1 MAVDPILEVDEKV
14 VEEVPQQN
22 DDKKEEP
29 ATPEKKKEA
38 ESSCEVPAS
47 PDPYYPPIIYLPEV
61 VVNSG
66 EDDEEEAFRRRAK
79 LYRYAHEENPA
90 EWKERGTG
98 EVKIMRHPETG
109 SARIIMRREKT
120 MRMCAN
126 HSILPWMDLRPNCG
140 SQKAW
145 VWKTQAD
152 FADALCEEDKPKQ
165 ETLAIRFA
173 TIDNAEAFKAAFLE
187 ARQYVLENQARKI
200 SEEERGEAD
209 GEEAPDSDKTAKKV
223 DEKAEEKAEKVE
235 EKVEEVKLGGDEEK
249 TATEEDVVVAKIADL
264 AV

>member
-14 VEEVPQQN
+14 VEEVPQKCDEKNQ
-22 DDKKEEP
+22 EP
-29 ATPEKKKEA
+29 ETPEKKKE
-38 ESSCEVPAS
+38 EGGCEVPAS

-66 EDDEEEAFRRRAK
+66 EEEEEEAFRRRAK
-79 LYRYAHEENPA
+79 LYRYAHEEEPA

-173 TIDNAEAFKAAFLE
+173 TVDNAEAFKAAFLE

-200 SEEERGEAD
+200 REEERGEAD
-209 GEEAPDSDKTAKKV
+209 GEETPDSDGQTAK
-223 DEKAEEKAEKVE
+223 EKK
-235 EKVEEVKLGGDEEK
+235 EEVEVKPDEAGDETK
-249 TATEEDVVVAKIADL
+249 AKEEVIVSKIADL

>member
-14 VEEVPQQN
+14 VEEVPQKCDEKN
-22 DDKKEEP
+22 EEP
-29 ATPEKKKEA
+29 ATPEKKE
-38 ESSCEVPAS
+38 EGSCEVPAS

-66 EDDEEEAFRRRAK
+66 EEEEEEAFRRRAK
-79 LYRYAHEENPA
+79 LYRYAHEEHPA

-98 EVKIMRHPETG
+98 EVKILRHPETG

-173 TIDNAEAFKAAFLE
+173 TVDNAEAFKAAFLE

-200 SEEERGEAD
+200 REEERGEAD
-209 GEEAPDSDKTAKKV
+209 GEETPDSDKTASK
-223 DEKAEEKAEKVE
+223 EKVE
-235 EKVEEVKLGGDEEK
+235 EEEK
-249 TATEEDVVVAKIADL
+249 AKEGEVQPDDGEKAVTEEDVVVSRIADL

>member
-14 VEEVPQQN
+14 VEEVAQKCN
-22 DDKKEEP
+22 DKNEEP
-29 ATPEKKKEA
+29 ATPEKKEG
-38 ESSCEVPAS
+38 SSEVPAS

-66 EDDEEEAFRRRAK
+66 EEEEEEAFRRRAK
-79 LYRYAHEENPA
+79 LYRYAHEEHPA

-173 TIDNAEAFKAAFLE
+173 TVDNAEAFKAAFLE
-187 ARQYVLENQARKI
+187 ARQYVLENQARQI
-200 SEEERGEAD
+200 REEERGEAD
-209 GEEAPDSDKTAKKV
+209 GEETPDPKKTAAQK
-223 DEKAEEKAEKVE
+223 EKVE
-235 EKVEEVKLGGDEEK
+235 EGEEEVNSDGDGK
-249 TATEEDVVVAKIADL
+249 NSVTEEDVVSKIADL